1 MNRIYRVIWSK
12 ARHAWVVASELATGR
27 GKNGRAAKR
36 ATLRTSTQESGL
48 SKQAWLLRAAI
59 LAALLAHAPARA
71 ADRYWDINDTD
82 PGLGGAGTWDLTNPI
97 WGADDDGVS
106 GPYSAWNN
114 AALDDAFFTG
124 TAGTV
129 TLAAPVAVND
139 LNFLVHNYILNDSTL
154 TLGGTTPTIHTPGN
168 TTINSIIAGTAGL
181 TKTGGGQLTLT
192 GANTFSGG
200 IFLEGGTLAADDDA
214 ALGVAGNVIT
224 TRANTSVG
232 FAVSTGPV
240 NRTVAIG
247 DGGTVTVS
255 GAAGQALYTGNG
267 NVSVAAGSMLSNDAS
282 TYTGTTRF
290 SGCSGIC
297 TSSFTSIAD
306 LGVASSLGAP
316 TTVANGTI
324 TFTSAAQYS
333 DNLVYLGDGD
343 SSNRNWSI
351 GGSAAVIRNQGTGTL
366 TLTGDVAGSGGTSF
380 SAVSADIQLLGV
392 ISGNGNFSF
401 GGNAGRTV
409 TLGGANTYTG
419 TTGLGA
425 TVEAPVLANIGD
437 NSSFGTGTGG
447 GGGLISV
454 GGVLS
459 YTGTGASTDRA
470 FSFSNG
476 TLSNDGS
483 GALTLTGA
491 VSAPAGLTLGGSYTA
506 SDNTVSG
513 VISGAGTLSSDGAGT
528 WVLTGANT
536 RSGAVTVQNGTLRA
550 GSAQALGTVT
560 GVTVN
565 AGTLDLN
572 NFSLTARSLTGTGG
586 TLSLGSATL
595 TLSNTS
601 GTTSYAGSITGS
613 GGLTK
618 LGLSTQTLTGA
629 NTYTGPT
636 TIGGGS
642 TLNLSFAPTTGPT
655 SNIISSSSTLNLA
668 GGNLTVTGGANEA
681 NTQTFAGVNITGGTN
696 NISATSATGG
706 SATLNLGAINRT
718 GGLVD
723 FDLPTTGSITTTNL
737 TLGGWATINNGSSYA
752 KVDGGKSSRSLPP
765 TTRCRTTR
773 RLWAD
778 DQFITDSST
787 GFTGTV
793 DSPDGTLQLGGLRY
807 TAARSTTVNIAS
819 GDTLG
824 IDGAI
829 LVAPSVG
836 GFNQTISGGSLT
848 GSIGGGSLGIQQNST
863 GTFTIASQ
871 LVDNGGAIGFTK
883 AGTGT
888 VALTATNSTYTGP
901 TVVSQGT
908 LAVASIVNGGVAS
921 SIGASTADSSNLVL
935 EGGTLRYTGSG
946 ATSDRG
952 FTLARSGAITGGTI
966 EIQNGAADLEFSGR
980 SPAPTAQA

>member
-1 MNRIYRVIWSK
+1 MGQDLQTPRAERVGARKERLGLIRPPLPDQIDREIHQPLRLGRRELQRAPEMPFARGQIVRLGKDDAEQRMNRGVAGICAQGAQRCVVGCSQIAPREGFARTLQQLLKGLGHGSLWCADAARKCFEMSPRPRYYCDLRLSEDVGVASEREPAHALRNAIDAICIRISCVLPPLSLDSVQSARRTHRTESGGIQEIAVNRIYRVIWSK

-27 GKNGRAAKR
+27 GKNGRAVKR
-36 ATLRTSTQESGL
+36 AALRTPTQESRL
-48 SKQAWLLRAAI
+48 PKQAWLLRAAI
-59 LAALLAHAPARA
+59 LATLLAHAPARA

-129 TLAAPVAVND
+129 TLAAPIAVND

-247 DGGTVTVS
+247 DGGTVTVT
-255 GAAGQALYTGNG
+255 GAAGQARYTGNG

-290 SGCSGIC
+290 SGCSGVC

-306 LGVASSLGAP
+306 LGIASSLGAP
-316 TTVANGTI
+316 TTIANGTI

-380 SAVSADIQLLGV
+380 SALSADFQLLGV

-401 GGNAGRTV
+401 GGSAGRTV

-425 TVEAPVLANIGD
+425 TVVAPVLANIGD

-447 GGGLISV
+447 GGGLITV

-459 YTGTGASTDRA
+459 YTGTGASTDRP

-476 TLSNDGS
+476 TLSNNGS

-491 VSAPAGLTLGGSYTA
+491 VSAPGSLTLGGSYTA
-506 SDNTVSG
+506 TDNTVSG
-513 VISGAGTLSSDGAGT
+513 VISGAGTLISNGAGT
-528 WVLTGANT
+528 WVLAGANT

-550 GSAQALGTVT
+550 GTAQALGTVT
-560 GVTVN
+560 RR
-565 AGTLDLN
+565 DRQRRH
-572 NFSLTARSLTGTGG
+572 ARSQQFQPDGPVADRHRRHAVARQRDADAEQRVRHDFLCRQHHRQRRAHEARLEHADAHRRQHVYRPDDDRRRHAQPELRADYRADQQHPLELIDAEPERRQSHRHRRRERGQHADLRRREHHGRHQQHQRDFRSRRQRHAQSRRHQPHRRSRR
-586 TLSLGSATL
+586 LRSADR
-595 TLSNTS
+595 
-601 GTTSYAGSITGS
+601 A
-613 GGLTK
+613 
-618 LGLSTQTLTGA
+618 
-629 NTYTGPT
+629 
-636 TIGGGS
+636 
-642 TLNLSFAPTTGPT
+642 
-655 SNIISSSSTLNLA
+655 
-668 GGNLTVTGGANEA
+668 
-681 NTQTFAGVNITGGTN
+681 
-696 NISATSATGG
+696 ATSRR
-706 SATLNLGAINRT
+706 RT
-718 GGLVD
+718 
-723 FDLPTTGSITTTNL
+723 
-737 TLGGWATINNGSSYA
+737 
-752 KVDGGKSSRSLPP
+752 
-765 TTRCRTTR
+765 
-773 RLWAD
+773 
-778 DQFITDSST
+778 
-787 GFTGTV
+787 
-793 DSPDGTLQLGGLRY
+793 
-807 TAARSTTVNIAS
+807 
-819 GDTLG
+819 
-824 IDGAI
+824 
-829 LVAPSVG
+829 
-836 GFNQTISGGSLT
+836 
-848 GSIGGGSLGIQQNST
+848 
-863 GTFTIASQ
+863 
-871 LVDNGGAIGFTK
+871 
-883 AGTGT
+883 
-888 VALTATNSTYTGP
+888 
-901 TVVSQGT
+901 
-908 LAVASIVNGGVAS
+908 
-921 SIGASTADSSNLVL
+921 
-935 EGGTLRYTGSG
+935 
-946 ATSDRG
+946 
-952 FTLARSGAITGGTI
+952 
-966 EIQNGAADLEFSGR
+966 
-980 SPAPTAQA
+980 